1 MVLKPKKAKTVF
13 ESWKMVNNEKRKYKM
28 EHQVKEVKLAQH
40 CIQLTIAKND
50 NFSKTAITFLA
61 YDSVC

>member
-1 MVLKPKKAKTVF
+1 
-13 ESWKMVNNEKRKYKM
+13 M